1 MLLFGEDTQMLKNFF
16 EVAFPI
22 TVIVAIMVG
31 VMTINAMFWA
41 GLL

>member
-1 MLLFGEDTQMLKNFF
+1 MLKNFF

-22 TVIVAIMVG
+22 AVMISIMVG
-31 VMTINAMFWA
+31 VMTINALFWG